1 MLPWPS
7 KHRHLPRVEKNGCT
21 YTHTHARTHNTTQS
35 EHLYYT
41 CIHVHVHTCT
51 CTHVQQSSCIT
62 VMSSGRGIGAGL
74 FVDSSLFSSSS
85 SAPVLTEAVP
95 LSADISC
102 FRPTTTTTYTHI
114 GTSSLGIKSHGSHV
128 TYIHVAKLQ
137 VPLAHACLFNTHHI
151 CTQASIH
158 TRTSRS
164 HYIPLPP
171 SSLS

>member
-1 MLPWPS
+1 MAA
-7 KHRHLPRVEKNGCT
+7 HI
-21 YTHTHARTHNTTQS
+21 HTHMHAHTTGHSQNICII
-35 EHLYYT
+35 HVYMY
-41 CIHVHVHTCT
+41 IHVHMYNS
-51 CTHVQQSSCIT
+51 QAALQSCHL
-62 VMSSGRGIGAGL
+62 VEAL
-74 FVDSSLFSSSS
+74 VLVCLFSSSS

-95 LSADISC
+95 LSTDISC

-128 TYIHVAKLQ
+128 TYIHVAKMQ
-137 VPLAHACLFNTHHI
+137 VPLAHACLFNTHHL

>member
-1 MLPWPS
+1 MAP
-7 KHRHLPRVEKNGCT
+7 HI
-21 YTHTHARTHNTTQS
+21 HTHARTHNTTQS

-41 CIHVHVHTCT
+41 CIHVHVHT

-85 SAPVLTEAVP
+85 SAPVLLEPAP
-95 LSADISC
+95 LSTDISC

-128 TYIHVAKLQ
+128 TYIHVAKMQ

-158 TRTSRS
+158 THTSRS
-164 HYIPLPP
+164 HYPSTPLLPQ
-171 SSLS
+171 LALYW